1 MNMPKFL
8 MSFTEFVKH
17 TDKAILFLA
26 LCAMA
31 YLYTDNKK
39 SNAKQIQYYQERI
52 DKLEKQIQDLQ
63 NYIIT
68 RK

>member
-1 MNMPKFL
+1 MTKFII
-8 MSFTEFVKH
+8 SFKEFVKN
-17 TDKAILFLA
+17 TEKAILFLA

-31 YLYTDNKK
+31 YLYVDNKR
-39 SNAKQIQYYQERI
+39 SYNSQIQYYQERI

-63 NYIIT
+63 NYILT